1 VEAALADARK
11 DTDEIG
17 GGVVAATVG
26 FVGGVQGYIKYA
38 EDGAS
43 NLSALATVLNKIY
56 LFVKI
61 MDKAASVR
69 GRICA
74 KSS

>member
-1 VEAALADARK
+1 MEAALADAHK

-17 GGVVAATVG
+17 GNGVAATVG
-26 FVGGVQGYIKYA
+26 FVVDVQGYIKYP

-43 NLSALATVLNKIY
+43 NLSALATVLNKIR